1 MLGFVFDPEVIK
13 RAMRHNLGDMTFL
26 EAYMKTRKVLNIT
39 VSSPTMYEMPTLLNY
54 LTAPNVLI
62 WSAVVTSCAV
72 PAFFQ
77 PCTLYSKNSEGEI
90 IPWTT
95 SHEDEMWIDGSV
107 ENDIPQQR
115 LAEMFNITNFIVS
128 QVVFIFYIR
137 SIHTSTPS
145 LF

>member
-1 MLGFVFDPEVIK
+1 MQ
-13 RAMRHNLGDMTFL
+13 HNLGNITFL
-26 EAYMKTRKVLNIT
+26 EAYRKTGKVLNIT

-72 PAFFQ
+72 PTFFR
-77 PCTLYSKNSEGEI
+77 PCTLFSKNSCGDI
-90 IPWTT
+90 SPWIT

-107 ENDIPQQR
+107 GNDIPQER

-128 QVVFIFYIR
+128 QVSTLSLWYRSTHTFIPL
-137 SIHTSTPS
+137 SC
-145 LF
+145 